1 MFDAESCD
9 DGDSGADDADDG
21 DDIDGADGIGDNGL
35 VWRLLSICC
44 NRRKV

>member
-9 DGDSGADDADDG
+9 DGDSGADDV
-21 DDIDGADGIGDNGL
+21 DDIDGADGIGDNGS

>member
-9 DGDSGADDADDG
+9 DGDSGGDDADD
-21 DDIDGADGIGDNGL
+21 DADIDGVDGIGDNGS

>member
-21 DDIDGADGIGDNGL
+21 DDIDGADGIGDNGS